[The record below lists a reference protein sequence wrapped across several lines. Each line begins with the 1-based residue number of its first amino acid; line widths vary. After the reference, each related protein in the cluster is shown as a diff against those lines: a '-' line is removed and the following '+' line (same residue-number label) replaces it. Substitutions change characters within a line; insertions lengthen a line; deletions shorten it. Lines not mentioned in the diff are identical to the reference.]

1 MAFDYSGWRELT
13 PEEPEAG
20 AFVLIGTKR
29 SYPMVAKRCHY
40 ATTDGQERLTDE
52 FIIPANGNRIRQL
65 KTRPIYW
72 LPIKG
77 GMMCEE

>member
-13 PEEPEAG
+13 AEEPKAG

-29 SYPMVAKRCHY
+29 SYPMVGKRCY
-40 ATTDGQERLTDE
+40 YVGKDGQERLTDE

-65 KTRPIYW
+65 RTRPIYW
-72 LPIKG
+72 LPIPG
-77 GMMCEE
+77 GTK